1 MIQGGAVFE
10 ERFEDFVG
18 LITAIEKEI
27 QRIKTAELGRFG
39 LRGGDLMCIYNLQ
52 KHPEGLT
59 SAELTRLAG
68 IDRAAVSRVVA
79 RLSSEGFVEVGEDEA
94 GSTGRY
100 RAPVRLTEKGQAV
113 MVEVDDIIRDV
124 VSTAGSGLSPSRR
137 EAMYTSLSSVLEQLK
152 AI

>member
-1 MIQGGAVFE
+1 MFE

-18 LITAIEKEI
+18 LITSIEKEI

-52 KHPEGLT
+52 KRPEGLT
-59 SAELTRLAG
+59 SAELARLAG

-79 RLSSEGFVEVGEDEA
+79 RLSDEGFVEVGEDEP

-100 RAPVRLTEKGQAV
+100 RAPIRLTEKGHAV
-113 MVEVDDIIRDV
+113 MVEVDDIIRGV
-124 VSTAGSGLSPSRR
+124 VSAAGSGLSPSNR
-137 EAMYTSLSSVLEQLK
+137 EAMYASLSSVLDKLK
-152 AI
+152 TI

>member
-1 MIQGGAVFE
+1 MFE

-39 LRGGDLMCIYNLQ
+39 LRGGDLMCVYNLQ

-59 SAELTRLAG
+59 SAELARLAG
-68 IDRAAVSRVVA
+68 IDRAAVSRVVG
-79 RLSSEGFVEVGEDEA
+79 RLSAEGFVGVGEDEA

-100 RAPVRLTEKGQAV
+100 RAPIRLTEKGHAA
-113 MVEVDDIIRDV
+113 MVEVDDIIRNV
-124 VSTAGSGLSPSRR
+124 VSAAGSGLSPSRR
-137 EAMYTSLSSVLEQLK
+137 EEMYSALSSVLEQLK
-152 AI
+152 TI